1 MSVPEAK
8 LFQDCRVNPIVTT
21 NDHRFTPEFQLIYR
35 ALFIRAGTPDLSMQ
49 IWFNGV
55 RL

>member
-21 NDHRFTPEFQLIYR
+21 NDHRLTPEFQLIYPGAFHPGR
-35 ALFIRAGTPDLSMQ
+35 HT
-49 IWFNGV
+49 
-55 RL
+55 